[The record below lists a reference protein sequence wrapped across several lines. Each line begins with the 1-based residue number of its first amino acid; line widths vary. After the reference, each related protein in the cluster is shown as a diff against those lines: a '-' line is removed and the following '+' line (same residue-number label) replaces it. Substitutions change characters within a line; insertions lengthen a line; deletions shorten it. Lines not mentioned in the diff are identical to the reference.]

1 MNAPESTCSFL
12 LDEDTGETKIV
23 YTSDTKVSFVVYD
36 GIRGALLVTPSIQ
49 SRRTEALNPF
59 RSFLVF
65 AFFSFDFFSLKV
77 TNAGTFRFNKE
88 DHTVGNLFRMQ
99 LLSDPSVRFA
109 GYFHPHPLVYFIDLK
124 IQTNNSTVAPVEVL
138 SSAIE
143 DLANETDHLMTQF
156 QEAME
161 NFTRESGTEIGGQ
174 F

>member
-1 MNAPESTCSFL
+1 MNAPERTSSFL

-23 YTSDTKVSFVVYD
+23 YTSDT
-36 GIRGALLVTPSIQ
+36 
-49 SRRTEALNPF
+49 
-59 RSFLVF
+59 
-65 AFFSFDFFSLKV
+65 KV

-99 LLSDPSVRFA
+99 LLRDPSVRFA
-109 GYFHPHPLVYFIDLK
+109 GYLHPHPLVYFIDLK

-161 NFTRESGTEIGGQ
+161 NFTRESGTDIGGQ